1 MTSGTNIDQLY
12 SLDVNLAV
20 GTDWSDVGIEG
31 GDLATGSYM
40 IQVFVDNYA
49 QGGGQ
54 YDTFYT
60 GSMSWFSTGV
70 NSAFAD
76 NHEIVLH
83 SAGHLS
89 AGRTIYLRTTKNTST
104 NRIKLQIASD
114 DASTSVQ
121 YKFKIRRLI

>member
-1 MTSGTNIDQLY
+1 MSWLSTG
-12 SLDVNLAV
+12 
-20 GTDWSDVGIEG
+20 
-31 GDLATGSYM
+31 TGS
-40 IQVFVDNYA
+40 NY
-49 QGGGQ
+49 
-54 YDTFYT
+54 
-60 GSMSWFSTGV
+60 V
-70 NSAFAD
+70 D

-89 AGRTIYLRTTKNTST
+89 AGRTIYLRTTKNTSA